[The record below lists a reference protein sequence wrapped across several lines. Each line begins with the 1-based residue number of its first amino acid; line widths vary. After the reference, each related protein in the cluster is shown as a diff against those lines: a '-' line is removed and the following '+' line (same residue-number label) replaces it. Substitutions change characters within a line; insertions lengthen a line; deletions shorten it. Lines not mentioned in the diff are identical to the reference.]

1 MNKSQM
7 DSSDLSARAREA
19 MGRRLS
25 EVRFKH
31 SLSQAD
37 MAGKFGLSVKG
48 YQNYEKG
55 DREIP
60 SSLLV
65 GLHDQLGI
73 DPLWVLMGVDAP
85 ELRWTGE
92 KLDLVSDV
100 VLKLET
106 LLADSE
112 YELSPE
118 RKAKLVV
125 LLIQFSQ
132 NSKQVDEA
140 KIADL
145 LSLTA

>member
-1 MNKSQM
+1 MN
-7 DSSDLSARAREA
+7 DRAREA

-37 MAGKFGLSVKG
+37 MATKFGLSVKG

-65 GLHDQLGI
+65 GLHDQMGI
-73 DPLWVLMGVDAP
+73 DPLWVLTGADAT
-85 ELRWTGE
+85 ELRWTDE
-92 KLDLVSDV
+92 NLAIVAEV
-100 VLKLET
+100 VTKLESILIKT
-106 LLADSE
+106 DNPMT
-112 YELSPE
+112 PE
-118 RKAKLVV
+118 RKARFVV
-125 LLIQFSQ
+125 FLIQAFQ
-132 NSKQVDEA
+132 GSKKVDEA
-140 KIADL
+140 KILDV